1 MNKRT
6 PSFASLAKEFS
17 FLFIVR
23 KVKEANGLLASQLL
37 QLRSRDLHFGTF
49 AFFVEKE
56 KFAAASCA
64 LSFLRMYL
72 RVRNVNVTVTF
83 IIT

>member
-1 MNKRT
+1 MMNKRT
-6 PSFASLAKEFS
+6 PSFASLSKEFS
-17 FLFIVR
+17 FLFVVR

-37 QLRSRDLHFGTF
+37 QLCSRDLHFGTF

-64 LSFLRMYL
+64 LSTYAF
-72 RVRNVNVTVTF
+72 VT
-83 IIT
+83 